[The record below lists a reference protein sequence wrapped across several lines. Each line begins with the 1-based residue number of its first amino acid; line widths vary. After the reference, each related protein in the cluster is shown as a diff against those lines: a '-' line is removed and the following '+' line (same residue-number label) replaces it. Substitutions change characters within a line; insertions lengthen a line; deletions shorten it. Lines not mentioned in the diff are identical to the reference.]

1 MKFNY
6 GMEKKKFDENWKK
19 IRKEYRE
26 AGMDEESI
34 EKMYEYDWEMFKKE
48 RVWCAHNQY
57 LDRRYLCLDNEI
69 RESSHDFNP
78 LFRRIL
84 DQLSYVF
91 SEEDM
96 EDGYA
101 WMETLEDKRLYDAIL
116 SLEDEQKYYLKLRVI
131 DGYNLEDI
139 AEIFGVS
146 APAVHKRLNRIYG
159 KIRKVYQ
166 EG

>member
-6 GMEKKKFDENWKK
+6 GLEKKKFDENWKK
-19 IRKEYRE
+19 ICKEYRE

-34 EKMYEYDWEMFKKE
+34 EKMHEYDWEAFKKE
-48 RVWCAHNQY
+48 RVWCAHNQL
-57 LDRRYLCLDNEI
+57 LDYRYLCIDNKL

-78 LFRRIL
+78 LFNHIL
-84 DQLSYVF
+84 DQLSFVF

-101 WMETLEDKRLYDAIL
+101 WMETLEDKKLYAAIL
-116 SLEDEQKYYLKLRVI
+116 SLDDEQKYYLKLRVI
-131 DGYNLEDI
+131 DGYNLKDI
-139 AEIFGVS
+139 AEMFSVS
-146 APAVHKRLNRIYG
+146 TPAVHKRLNGIIE
-159 KIRKVYQ
+159 KIKKVYR